1 MWNVVIIKSTDVDRL
16 VLLLCS
22 SSQFS
27 VGHHHTKTAHAQ
39 CNQRLLI
46 SSEGCQIVQLQRNN
60 FVSFH
65 CTSTKTSSAPSPV
78 LSPTSQCSLSQC
90 VEPQFYRTLLGKF
103 PSRRR

>member
-65 CTSTKTSSAPSPV
+65 CTSTKTFSAPVPSAQPHITMQPLSVWRASV
-78 LSPTSQCSLSQC
+78 LQDF
-90 VEPQFYRTLLGKF
+90 VGKV
-103 PSRRR
+103 SE